1 MSGPVFGGI
10 SRVERCIEAPAVI
23 LIRMRQDEDVD
34 MRDLAVELLAELQQ
48 VRVHVVAAGVIF
60 VAGLGRRVAINYDLG
75 LVAERDQRTIAVSDR
90 KVCDAGVHCSF
101 SCLRRK
107 N

>member
-1 MSGPVFGGI
+1 
-10 SRVERCIEAPAVI
+10 
-23 LIRMRQDEDVD
+23 
-34 MRDLAVELLAELQQ
+34 
-48 VRVHVVAAGVIF
+48 VHVVAAGVVL
-60 VAGLGRRVAINYDLG
+60 VAGVGRRVAIDYDLG

-101 SCLRRK
+101 SDIAGQ